1 MSKESLDYEKKRITS
16 VCIVLHCTVFVAAV
30 AKKLHTKR
38 THKDLVCCDE
48 ISMAFH
54 SGGVSSCNLTDV
66 TYLLNG

>member
-16 VCIVLHCTVFVAAV
+16 VCIVLHCTVFVAEV

-54 SGGVSSCNLTDV
+54 
-66 TYLLNG
+66 